1 MNPPFPYFGEVLSLT
16 TAVLWAVSVILFKK
30 SGEKTAPIALNLF
43 KNSVA
48 FLLFIPTM
56 LLLGIPFFLDLPYSV
71 YIITIVSGALGIGI
85 ADSVFFASLNR
96 IGAGRM
102 AVVEAVYSPFVIYLS
117 FLFLGER
124 LNGLQTVGAGVIV
137 LAILIATVE
146 KQTQSLERRSLL
158 SGVFW
163 GIFANFLMAIG
174 LVMVKKILDEQ
185 PLLWVVEWRLV
196 GGIAILLLILVFH
209 PERRRVLRSL
219 RLQGGRR
226 YTMIGSFVG
235 AYLVL
240 MTWLGGMKY
249 TTASAASALNQTST
263 IFTFL
268 LAGLFLREA
277 LTGRRWIAIMLAI
290 GGALLVT
297 FG

>member
-1 MNPPFPYFGEVLSLT
+1 MNIPFPYFGESLSLL
-16 TAVLWAVSVILFKK
+16 TAILWGFGVILFKK
-30 SGEKTAPIALNLF
+30 SGERTAPIALNLF

-48 FLLFIPTM
+48 FLLLIPTM
-56 LLLGIPFFLDLPYSV
+56 LLLGTPFFNGLPWRDYLLV
-71 YIITIVSGALGIGI
+71 IASGAIGIGI
-85 ADSVFFASLNR
+85 ADSVFFASLNK

-102 AVVEAVYSPFVIYLS
+102 AVVEASYSPFVIYLS

-124 LNGLQTVGAGVIV
+124 LNSFQTLGAGIIV
-137 LAILIATVE
+137 MAILVATVE
-146 KQTQSLERRSLL
+146 RHAHTLERKTFVW
-158 SGVFW
+158 GVFW
-163 GIFANFLMAIG
+163 AIVSNFLMAVG
-174 LVMVKKILDEQ
+174 LVMIKEILEEQ

-196 GGIAILLLILVFH
+196 GGIAVLLLVLLFH
-209 PERRRVLRSL
+209 PNRARVLRTL
-219 RLQGGRR
+219 RLQGSRR
-226 YTMIGSFVG
+226 YTILGSIVG

-240 MTWLGGMKY
+240 ITWLGGMKY

-268 LAGLFLREA
+268 LAGLFLSEP
-277 LTGRRWIAIMLAI
+277 LTGRRWIAILLAV

>member
-1 MNPPFPYFGEVLSLT
+1 MSAPLPYLGEILSLA
-16 TAVLWAVSVILFKK
+16 TAIIWAGGVIFFKK
-30 SGEKTAPIALNLF
+30 SGEKVAPIALNLF
-43 KNSVA
+43 KNSIA
-48 FLLFIPTM
+48 FLLLIPTM
-56 LLLGIPFFLDLPYSV
+56 LLLGTPFFTGVPWTTYL
-71 YIITIVSGALGIGI
+71 IVIASGAIGIGI

-102 AVVEAVYSPFVIYLS
+102 AVVEAIYSPFVIFLS

-124 LNGLQTVGAGVIV
+124 LDLPQNLGAGVII

-146 KQTQSLERRSLL
+146 KQDKSLDRRVLI

-163 GIFANFLMAIG
+163 GIFSNFLMAVG
-174 LVMVKKILDEQ
+174 LVMVKQILDEQ
-185 PLLWVVEWRLV
+185 PLLWVIEWRLA
-196 GGIAILLLILVFH
+196 GGIAVLLLVLLFH
-209 PERRRVLRSL
+209 PERGRILNTL

-226 YTMIGSFVG
+226 WTLLGSFFG
-235 AYLVL
+235 AYVVL
-240 MTWLGGMKY
+240 ITWLGGMKY

-268 LAGLFLREA
+268 LAGLFLHEPVN
-277 LTGRRWIAIMLAI
+277 GRRWIAILLAV